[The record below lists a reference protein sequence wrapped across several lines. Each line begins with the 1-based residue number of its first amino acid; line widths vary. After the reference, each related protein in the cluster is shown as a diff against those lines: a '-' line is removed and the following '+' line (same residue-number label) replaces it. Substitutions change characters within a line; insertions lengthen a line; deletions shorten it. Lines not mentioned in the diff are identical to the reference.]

1 MGKRD
6 VDILQNIKEELQ
18 TSDQGRHMKIF
29 NRTIEPNEHSCDLYK
44 AAIESLPNTLNDDPT
59 EFEICQQTF
68 QEYKERQ
75 QRKEVSVKFD
85 MVHFIHS
92 IYYVDIEQTLI
103 YCFEK
108 ELREKGV
115 FVCIVEELDF
125 TTMIMQ
131 IQWYRK
137 DSESKKNATTEK
149 MIKIAQ
155 DNGWKH
161 EIYTQ
166 KYLIDVTDVFD
177 EKSTEGNLL
186 LDFFTHTVN
195 FRETADQQKVEE
207 TLALIK
213 DNTIVKDGKL
223 VGEKDESLILIYK

>member
-1 MGKRD
+1 M
-6 VDILQNIKEELQ
+6 
-18 TSDQGRHMKIF
+18 
-29 NRTIEPNEHSCDLYK
+29 
-44 AAIESLPNTLNDDPT
+44 
-59 EFEICQQTF
+59 
-68 QEYKERQ
+68 
-75 QRKEVSVKFD
+75 KFD

-103 YCFEK
+103 HCFEK
-108 ELREKGV
+108 ELSEKGV

-125 TTMIMQ
+125 TTLIMQ
-131 IQWYRK
+131 IEWYSYRK
-137 DSESKKNATTEK
+137 DLESKNNATTKK

-166 KYLIDVTDVFD
+166 KYLIDFTDVFD
-177 EKSTEGNLL
+177 EKSAEGNLL
-186 LDFFTHTVN
+186 LDFFTHTLN
-195 FRETADQQKVEE
+195 FRETADKQQVEE

-223 VGEKDESLILIYK
+223 VGENDESLILIYK

>member
-1 MGKRD
+1 MN
-6 VDILQNIKEELQ
+6 IL
-18 TSDQGRHMKIF
+18 
-29 NRTIEPNEHSCDLYK
+29 NRAIEPNEYSCNLYK
-44 AAIESLPNTLNDDPT
+44 AAIESLPNTLNDDLT
-59 EFEICQQTF
+59 EFEICQQTL

-85 MVHFIHS
+85 IVHFIHS

-103 YCFEK
+103 HCFEK
-108 ELREKGV
+108 ELSEKGV

-131 IQWYRK
+131 IEWYMK

-177 EKSTEGNLL
+177 EKSNEGNLL

-223 VGEKDESLILIYK
+223 VGKKDESLILIYK